1 MIKVMHVITDLDMG
15 GAEVMLAKLIGA
27 TDLGRFNPSVLSL
40 KRKGAVAG
48 RIERLGVPILE
59 LNLNHPLSSPQAILK
74 FRKVLS
80 RQRPELIQGWMYHGN
95 LAAGILHFLNV
106 NGPPVIWNIRHSLNR
121 LHQEKNSMRLL
132 IRAGAIFSKNPAAII
147 YNAQISLTQH
157 AAIGYF
163 SEKAHVIPNGFDLE
177 RFRPDPDAR
186 QKVRS
191 QLGVPENGILIGLI
205 ARYNPMKDHVN
216 FLQAASLMAKK
227 NATVRFLLVG
237 RDVDNPSS
245 GLAGII
251 DALGLKGRV
260 MCLGEHSDVAPFY
273 AALDIASLSSAYGEG
288 FPNVIGEAM
297 ACCVPCVATDVGDC
311 RRLVGNTG
319 IIVPAKDP
327 RALKKGWEQ
336 IMDMGSVARGDLGS
350 AARKRIREKF
360 TISKI
365 AGQYEELYESVVDS
379 KNPKIM

>member
-27 TDLGRFNPSVLSL
+27 TNLSRFNPSVLSL

-59 LNLNHPLSSPQAILK
+59 LNLNHPFSSPRAILK
-74 FRKVLS
+74 LRAVLS
-80 RQRPELIQGWMYHGN
+80 RQRPDLIQGWMYHGN
-95 LAAGILHFLNV
+95 LAAGILHFLNT

-121 LHQEKNSMRLL
+121 LNQEKIFMRFL
-132 IRAGAIFSKNPAAII
+132 IHSGAVFSKNPAAII
-147 YNAQISLTQH
+147 YNAQISLKQH
-157 AAIGYF
+157 AALGYF

-177 RFRPDPDAR
+177 RFRPDPDSR

-191 QLGVPENGILIGLI
+191 KLGVPENGILIGLI
-205 ARYNPMKDHVN
+205 ARYSPMKDHLN
-216 FLQAASLMAKK
+216 FLRAASLVAKQRS
-227 NATVRFLLVG
+227 NVRFLLVG
-237 RDVDNPSS
+237 RDVDTPSS
-245 GLAGII
+245 GLAGMI

-260 MCLGEHSDVAPFY
+260 MCLDEHSDVVPFY

-319 IIVPAKDP
+319 IIVPAKDS
-327 RALKKGWEQ
+327 RALKKGWEKL
-336 IMDMGSVARGDLGS
+336 IDMGSVARDSLGS

-365 AGQYEELYESVVDS
+365 AGQ
-379 KNPKIM
+379 